1 MVLDD
6 EFNLQNFSHF
16 HIYHLHH
23 PYDVWREQTIVNDL
37 DRSIGAY
44 RDDVGLKT
52 ATMSFLNA
60 LLNYGP
66 GEDNLEFRLH
76 LRYELLMLGIQP
88 AIDKLRAHENQTL
101 DRHLD
106 FFDMVRAEDERELA
120 RRYEEVTK
128 LSTDTHERSHI
139 FTSNRLNRNTFS
151 FHNRFM
157 WTLKVRPACSS
168 VWERNWLTRQPTHIS
183 SLSSIM
189 PYFFRVSFYT
199 FIFAL
204 VCLWNK
210 NRLNEC
216 LFIAVDYGSHPY
228 HWLMFDRIVQ
238 QLVLQG
244 ESSEDIDGA
253 PLEIN
258 VKEIVQLWVTCTFFL
273 LRQI

>member
-1 MVLDD
+1 MINQL
-6 EFNLQNFSHF
+6 EHFSPF
-16 HIYHLHH
+16 HIVVHQLYA
-23 PYDVWREQTIVNDL
+23 WRVQTIVNDL

-128 LSTDTHERSHI
+128 LSTDTHEREVP
-139 FTSNRLNRNTFS
+139 S
-151 FHNRFM
+151 FPEQPSETNHFLSFNNRFM
-157 WTLKVRPACSS
+157 WTLKVRPACS
-168 VWERNWLTRQPTHIS
+168 
-183 SLSSIM
+183 
-189 PYFFRVSFYT
+189 
-199 FIFAL
+199 
-204 VCLWNK
+204 
-210 NRLNEC
+210 
-216 LFIAVDYGSHPY
+216 
-228 HWLMFDRIVQ
+228 
-238 QLVLQG
+238 
-244 ESSEDIDGA
+244 
-253 PLEIN
+253 N
-258 VKEIVQLWVTCTFFL
+258 V
-273 LRQI
+273 